1 MAEYAWLV
9 EEVRKNAGNID
20 KNSRWIAIDRAI
32 TTMPDD
38 FWIKP
43 FLEAHRAEARGML
56 LEEYNEA
63 EQMELFRRD
72 GIEEGREEGRR
83 AALLESLQRLVQL
96 KGMELQEAMD
106 ILGIPAE
113 EQPYYVGLCADK
125 NQ

>member
-32 TTMPDD
+32 TKRSRWS
-38 FWIKP
+38 F
-43 FLEAHRAEARGML
+43 FGE
-56 LEEYNEA
+56 
-63 EQMELFRRD
+63 
-72 GIEEGREEGRR
+72 
-83 AALLESLQRLVQL
+83 
-96 KGMELQEAMD
+96 MELQEAMD

-113 EQPYYVGLCADK
+113 KQPYYVGLCADK